1 MRVTKGLSFRA
12 LGAAVVAS
20 GLLAWG
26 CSQLQSPTQP
36 DPTPDPRPVASTA
49 PNPNPTPAPVLGGPA
64 KPSPTPDPSA
74 SPDPTA
80 SPTPPPDSGAAGCGT
95 PLPPDLS
102 RINLNVNQ
110 RGDNHWILDSTPI
123 VGPDAVYCAKIGFTD
138 GRSFCPV
145 RMEGDAQRGACE
157 LYVTGTARDT
167 GRSGP
172 TWSVDGSPCTG
183 RPVCENSPDNQYQV
197 IAYQGGTYRACGN
210 KNGVCGEIVVD
221 R

>member
-1 MRVTKGLSFRA
+1 VRVTKALRFRA

-26 CSQLQSPTQP
+26 CGRLQSPTRP

-74 SPDPTA
+74 TPNPSA
-80 SPTPPPDSGAAGCGT
+80 SPTPPPDTGAADCGT

-138 GRSFCPV
+138 GRTFCPV
-145 RMEGDAQRGACE
+145 RVEGDPQRGACE
-157 LYVTGTARDT
+157 LYVTGRAKDT

-172 TWSVDGSPCTG
+172 TWSMDGNSCTG

-210 KNGVCGEIVVD
+210 KNDVCGEIVVD